1 MRIAM
6 LAPFGIRPK
15 GTLVVRMLP
24 LAQALVRRG
33 HSVRIVAPPVHNPQD
48 AGTCINHAGVPVT
61 HIPLPSLPGP
71 AGTLQVVIT
80 LLRQALHPRPDL
92 LHLFKPKGY
101 SGLAAL
107 LACQLYPTVPLIV
120 DTDDWEGWGGWND
133 LLPYPRIAKT
143 VFAWQERDLPRR
155 ANAVTVASRTLETQI
170 WGFGVPPAQV
180 FYLPNGVRL
189 SDDEQQILNQD
200 TRAAGAT
207 PYPPTLLLYTRF
219 WEFDLRDLIAALV
232 AVVAQVPTVRL
243 LVVGRGERG
252 EEAELLRLA
261 HRAGIAGAI
270 DYRGWVE
277 PQEIP
282 ALLTAAD
289 IALVPLDDTLINR
302 ARCSVKLLELMAA
315 GLPVVAGRVGQV
327 SEYIEDGQ
335 SGLLVPPGDPAA
347 LACATLLLLKDADLR
362 LRIGAAAR
370 VAVSAFTWNRLAP
383 IAEQAYRATLRFR

>member
-1 MRIAM
+1 M
-6 LAPFGIRPK
+6 
-15 GTLVVRMLP
+15 
-24 LAQALVRRG
+24 
-33 HSVRIVAPPVHNPQD
+33 
-48 AGTCINHAGVPVT
+48 
-61 HIPLPSLPGP
+61 
-71 AGTLQVVIT
+71 
-80 LLRQALHPRPDL
+80 

-107 LACQLYPTVPLIV
+107 LARQLYPTVPLIV

-133 LLPYPRIAKT
+133 LLPYPRLAKS

-180 FYLPNGVRL
+180 FYLPNGVL
-189 SDDEQQILNQD
+189 QPEDAQQTRNPV
-200 TRAAGAT
+200 TRATGTT
-207 PYPPTLLLYTRF
+207 PHQPTLLLYTRF

-252 EEAELLRLA
+252 EEGELLRLA
-261 HRAGIAGAI
+261 RRAGIARAI

-282 ALLTAAD
+282 ALLAAAD

-327 SEYIEDGQ
+327 SEYIEDRQ
-335 SGLLVPPGDPAA
+335 SGLLVPSGDPAA
-347 LACATLLLLKDADLR
+347 LARATLLLLEDADLR

-370 VAVSAFTWNRLAP
+370 VAVSAFTWEQLAP
-383 IAEQAYRATLRFR
+383 VAEQAYDYSYGSIS